1 VPAEFATEAAR
12 MATAGAIV
20 AILALPVVLVAWY
33 LSSRGGQSLFPPVKL
48 WRVPWGGFE
57 VTFAFVIVALV
68 PELLRRFGTES
79 LLAGVLALPI
89 QLVFLAATCRLV
101 YPMWRPLRSENL
113 GTPIE
118 GSWMSHA
125 RSAVA
130 AFARMFALSALAWVV
145 LAPLVLTIH
154 GLVTIAFH
162 VLNLPSD
169 EHPLTKLGG
178 GEGWE
183 QLLFLAQACV
193 AAPLME
199 EILFR
204 GLLLSWLIG
213 GRERNAGPIHSA
225 PLFPPALRPIVVMT
239 IAVIYSAGSRTYD
252 PSIFAG
258 VLAVGLGTLW
268 FVVRRQKRHFRAVYA
283 SAAFFAV
290 VHSSIWPT
298 PIPLFFLGL
307 GLGWLAVRTRGVLV
321 PAIVHGLFN
330 AVSAIYV
337 LRGAA

>member
-1 VPAEFATEAAR
+1 MAAEFATEAAR

-20 AILALPVVLVAWY
+20 ALLALPVVLVGWY
-33 LSSRGGQSLFPPVKL
+33 LSTRGGQSLFPQVKL

-57 VTFAFVIVALV
+57 VTFAFIIVALL
-68 PELLRRFGTES
+68 PELFRRFGVES

-89 QLVFLAATCRLV
+89 QLVFLAALCRLL
-101 YPMWRPLRSENL
+101 YPMWKPFRREDLGSPLD
-113 GTPIE
+113 
-118 GSWMSHA
+118 SWWLSHA
-125 RSAVA
+125 KSAVA
-130 AFARMFALSALAWVV
+130 AFARIFALSVLAWVV
-145 LAPLVLTIH
+145 IAPLVLTIH
-154 GLVTIAFH
+154 GLVTIVFH
-162 VLNLPSD
+162 ILNLPSD

-213 GRERNAGPIHSA
+213 GSERNAGPIRSA
-225 PLFPPALRPIVVMT
+225 PLFPPVLRPIVIMA
-239 IAVIYSAGSRTYD
+239 IAVIYTTGSRTDD
-252 PSIFAG
+252 PLIFAG
-258 VLAVGLGTLW
+258 VLAAGLGGLW

-283 SAAFFAV
+283 SGALRGRPL
-290 VHSSIWPT
+290 SIWPT

-307 GLGWLAVRTRGVLV
+307 GLGWVAVTRGVLV

-330 AVSAIYV
+330 AVSVYV
-337 LRGAA
+337 LRGAT